1 MSVSYLLSSMFFGG
15 FKYLISHGLSLGLL
29 KLDDIEP
36 TLLNLFLPTY
46 LGAVASMA
54 LFYFASDFLMDRAA
68 KKRLIAYQQ
77 AVDSGEKLKIKKK
90 FTRMNKIMVKTKA
103 RFGIY
108 AFTFLVPLF
117 FSIPLGSILCAK
129 FYGDQKKTYPLMIL
143 NMGIYG
149 LVMSVIVIYI
159 NG

>member
-1 MSVSYLLSSMFFGG
+1 MSASYLLSSAFFGG
-15 FKYLISHGLSLGLL
+15 FKYLFSHGLALGLL
-29 KLDDIEP
+29 KLDNVDP

-46 LGAVASMA
+46 FGAIISMA
-54 LFYFASDFLMDRAA
+54 VFYFASDFLMERAA
-68 KKRLIAYQQ
+68 KKRMLAYQLS
-77 AVDSGEKLKIKKK
+77 VDRGEKLKIKKK

-129 FYGDQKKTYPLMIL
+129 FYGDQKKTYPLMVM

-149 LVMSVIVIYI
+149 LVMSIIVLYI